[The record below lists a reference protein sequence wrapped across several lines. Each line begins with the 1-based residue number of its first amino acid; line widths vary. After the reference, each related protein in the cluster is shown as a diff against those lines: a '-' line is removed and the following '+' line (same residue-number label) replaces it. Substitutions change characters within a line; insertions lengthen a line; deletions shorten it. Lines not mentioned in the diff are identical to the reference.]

1 MAKFSEDED
10 SPVAAAKP
18 AAGRKTFKILI
29 IATIAVVVIGL
40 AVTVAL
46 LLVNR
51 GSEAPKH
58 EATAKAEKSHD
69 AALRQVPLY
78 LDLDPPFVVNLNEDD
93 AIHFLQVTVSVMAY
107 DPVKLDKI
115 KAQTP
120 LVRHHLVLL
129 FSNQT
134 FADVRSRDGK
144 LLLQTQAR
152 DVLREALAAAT
163 GDSLVEALYL
173 TSIVAQ

>member
-1 MAKFSEDED
+1 MAKFDEDED
-10 SPVAAAKP
+10 GSVAAAKP
-18 AAGRKTFKILI
+18 AAGGKTFKILI
-29 IATIAVVVIGL
+29 IATIAVAVIGL
-40 AVTVAL
+40 AVTVAW

-58 EATAKAEKSHD
+58 EVTAKAEKSHD
-69 AALRQVPLY
+69 AASLQVPLY

-107 DPVKLDKI
+107 DQLKLDKI

-129 FSNQT
+129 FSNQI
-134 FADVRSRDGK
+134 FADVRSREGK
-144 LLLQTQAR
+144 IALQTQAR

-163 GDSLVEALYL
+163 GDSLIEALYL

>member
-1 MAKFSEDED
+1 MAKFDED
-10 SPVAAAKP
+10 GPVAAAKP
-18 AAGRKTFKILI
+18 AAGGKMFKILI
-29 IATIAVVVIGL
+29 IATITVVVIGL

-58 EATAKAEKSHD
+58 EVTAEAEKSHD
-69 AALRQVPLY
+69 GAPRSVPLY

-107 DPVKLDKI
+107 DQVKLDKI

-134 FADVRSRDGK
+134 FADVRSREGK
-144 LLLQTQAR
+144 LALQTQAR

-163 GDSLVEALYL
+163 GDSLIEALYL